1 MEVFMKELARI
12 TETFTESV
20 IREMTR
26 ICDAVGGYNL
36 SQGFPDFESPKAIK
50 EAAIN
55 AINEGWNQY
64 PVTFG
69 EPELREAISKKA
81 NDYNGIKCN
90 PETDITV
97 TCGATEAMI
106 ATLKAIIN
114 PGDEIIVFEPF
125 YENYGPDGIL
135 SGATPRYV
143 TLNAPDWEFSFEEL
157 ERTFNEKTKAIII
170 NTPHNPTGKVFSKQE
185 LEEIARL
192 SIKWDSYAITDEIY
206 EHILYDGEKH
216 VSLATIPGME
226 DRTITINSISKTYS
240 VTGWRVGW
248 AIADKSIT
256 TRIRK
261 VHDFLTVGAPTPFQ
275 HAAVVG
281 LSFDQEYYVNLQKHY
296 AKARKLLYDILEV
309 SGFKPYLPKGSYY
322 IITEVDDLMNRMK
335 IDDDFTFSR
344 KLIENTGVATVPGS
358 SFYSNSEKGRTQVRF
373 CFCKKWETLYGVEKA
388 FKKQDLFN

>member
-1 MEVFMKELARI
+1 MKELARI
-12 TETFTESV
+12 TETFSESV

-50 EAAIN
+50 DAAIKAIN
-55 AINEGWNQY
+55 AGWNQY

-81 NDYNGIKCN
+81 NDYNRIKCN

-125 YENYGPDGIL
+125 YENYGPDAIL

-143 TLNAPDWEFSFEEL
+143 TLNPPDWKFSLEEL
-157 ERTFNEKTKAIII
+157 KKTFNEKTKAIII
-170 NTPHNPTGKVFSKQE
+170 NTPNNPSGKVFSQQE

-192 SIKWDSYAITDEIY
+192 CIKWDAYAITDEIY
-206 EHILYDGEKH
+206 EHILYDDEKH
-216 VSLATIPGME
+216 ISMATIPGME

-248 AIADKSIT
+248 AIADKPIT
-256 TRIRK
+256 ERIRK

-281 LSFDQEYYVNLQKHY
+281 LSFDEEYYLNLQKHY
-296 AKARKLLYDILEV
+296 AKARKLLYDILDKT
-309 SGFKPYLPKGSYY
+309 GFKPYLPKGSYY
-322 IITEVDDLMNRMK
+322 IITEVDDLMNEMK
-335 IDDDFTFSR
+335 VDDDFTFSR
-344 KLIENTGVATVPGS
+344 KLIEATGVATVPGS
-358 SFYSNSEKGRTQVRF
+358 SFYSNSKKGRTQVRF
-373 CFCKKWETLYGVEKA
+373 CFCKKWETLYAVENALKS
-388 FKKQDLFN
+388 KS

>member
-1 MEVFMKELARI
+1 MKELARI

-50 EAAIN
+50 DAAIK
-55 AINEGWNQY
+55 AINQGWNQY

-69 EPELREAISKKA
+69 EPELREAISKKV
-81 NDYNGIKCN
+81 NNYNGIKCN

-114 PGDEIIVFEPF
+114 PGEEIIVFEPF
-125 YENYGPDGIL
+125 YENYGADGIL

-143 TLNAPDWEFSFEEL
+143 TLNPPDWEFSFEEL
-157 ERTFNEKTKAIII
+157 ERIFNEKTKAIII

-185 LEEIARL
+185 LEEVARL
-192 SIKWDSYAITDEIY
+192 CIKWDTYAITDEIY
-206 EHILYDGEKH
+206 EHILYDDEKH
-216 VSLATIPGME
+216 ISLATISGMAN
-226 DRTITINSISKTYS
+226 RTITINSISKTYS

-248 AIADKSIT
+248 AIAGARIT
-256 TRIRK
+256 ERIRK

-275 HAAVVG
+275 HAAVVA

-296 AKARKLLYDILEV
+296 VKARKLLYDTLDKT
-309 SGFKPYLPKGSYY
+309 GFKPYLPKGSYY

-335 IDDDFTFSR
+335 IDDDFSFSQ
-344 KLIENTGVATVPGS
+344 KLIEDTGVATVPGS
-358 SFYSNSEKGRTQVRF
+358 SFYADPKSGQYQTRF
-373 CFCKKWETLYGVEKA
+373 CFCKKEKTLQTATQYLNRIIHE
-388 FKKQDLFN
+388 

>member
-1 MEVFMKELARI
+1 MKELARI

-50 EAAIN
+50 EAAIK

-69 EPELREAISKKA
+69 EPELREAISIKA
-81 NDYNGIKCN
+81 NNYNGIKCN
-90 PETDITV
+90 HETDITV

-143 TLNAPDWEFSFEEL
+143 TLTAPDWKFSFEEL
-157 ERTFNEKTKAIII
+157 ERIFNKKTKAIII
-170 NTPHNPTGKVFSKQE
+170 NTPNNPTGKVFSKQE

-192 SIKWDSYAITDEIY
+192 CIKWDTYAITDEIY

-216 VSLATIPGME
+216 ISLATIPGME
-226 DRTITINSISKTYS
+226 NRTITINSISKTYS

-248 AIADKSIT
+248 AIANKPIT
-256 TRIRK
+256 ERIRK

-275 HAAVVG
+275 HAAVVA
-281 LSFDQEYYVNLQKHY
+281 LSFDKEYYNNLQKHY
-296 AKARKLLYDILEV
+296 AKARKLLYDILDKT
-309 SGFKPYLPKGSYY
+309 GFKPYLPKGSYY
-322 IITEVDDLMNRMK
+322 IITEVDNLMNK
-335 IDDDFTFSR
+335 VEVNDDFTFSR
-344 KLIENTGVATVPGS
+344 KLIEATGVATVPGS
-358 SFYSNSEKGRTQVRF
+358 SFYSNPEKGKTQVRF
-373 CFCKKWETLYGVEKA
+373 CFCKKWETLFAVEKA
-388 FKKQDLFN
+388 LKNKSLT

>member
-1 MEVFMKELARI
+1 MKELARI

-50 EAAIN
+50 EAAIK

-69 EPELREAISKKA
+69 EPELRAAISKKA
-81 NDYNGIKCN
+81 YGYNRIKCN

-125 YENYGPDGIL
+125 YENYGPDSIL

-157 ERTFNEKTKAIII
+157 KRTFNEKTKAIII
-170 NTPHNPTGKVFSKQE
+170 NTPNNPTGKVFSKQE

-192 SIKWDSYAITDEIY
+192 CIKWDSYAITDEIY
-206 EHILYDGEKH
+206 EHILYDGEEH
-216 VSLATIPGME
+216 ISLATISGME
-226 DRTITINSISKTYS
+226 NRTITINSISKTYS

-248 AIADKSIT
+248 AIAEKPIT
-256 TRIRK
+256 ARIRK

-281 LSFDQEYYVNLQKHY
+281 LSFDQEYYINLQKHY
-296 AKARKLLYDILEV
+296 AKARKLLYDILYKT
-309 SGFKPYLPKGSYY
+309 GFKPYLPKGSYY
-322 IITEVDDLMNRMK
+322 IITEVADLMNKMG

-344 KLIENTGVATVPGS
+344 KLIENIGVATVPGS
-358 SFYSNSEKGRTQVRF
+358 SFYSNPEKGRTQVRF
-373 CFCKKWETLYGVEKA
+373 CFCKKWETLYAVEKMLKSK
-388 FKKQDLFN
+388 F

>member
-1 MEVFMKELARI
+1 MKELSRI

-36 SQGFPDFESPKAIK
+36 SQGFPDFESPIAIK
-50 EAAIN
+50 EAAIK

-69 EPELREAISKKA
+69 EPELREAISQKV
-81 NDYNGIKCN
+81 NDYNRIKCN

-157 ERTFNEKTKAIII
+157 ESTFNEKTKAIII
-170 NTPHNPTGKVFSKQE
+170 NTPNNPTGKVFSKQE

-192 SIKWDSYAITDEIY
+192 CIKWDTYAITDEIY
-206 EHILYDGEKH
+206 EHILYDDEKH
-216 VSLATIPGME
+216 ISLATIPGME
-226 DRTITINSISKTYS
+226 NRTITINSISKTYS

-248 AIADKSIT
+248 AIAEESIT
-256 TRIRK
+256 ARIRK

-275 HAAVVG
+275 HAAVVA

-296 AKARKLLYDILEV
+296 AKARKLLYDILDKT
-309 SGFKPYLPKGSYY
+309 GFKPYLPKGSYY
-322 IITEVDDLMNRMK
+322 IITEVDDLMNKMK

-344 KLIENTGVATVPGS
+344 KLIEKTRVATVPGS

-373 CFCKKWETLYGVEKA
+373 CFCKKWGTLYAVEKVLKKVMT
-388 FKKQDLFN
+388 FK

>member
-1 MEVFMKELARI
+1 MKELARI
-12 TETFTESV
+12 TETFSESV

-36 SQGFPDFESPKAIK
+36 SQGFPDFKSPKAIK
-50 EAAIN
+50 DAAIK

-69 EPELREAISKKA
+69 EPELREAINKKA
-81 NDYNGIKCN
+81 NDYNRIKCN

-125 YENYGPDGIL
+125 YENYGPDSIL

-143 TLNAPDWEFSFEEL
+143 TLNTPFWEFSFEEL

-170 NTPHNPTGKVFSKQE
+170 NTPHNPTGKVFSKKE

-192 SIKWDSYAITDEIY
+192 CIKWDSYAITDEIY

-216 VSLATIPGME
+216 ISLATVPGME
-226 DRTITINSISKTYS
+226 NRTITINSISKTYS

-248 AIADKSIT
+248 AIADKLIT
-256 TRIRK
+256 ERIRK

-275 HAAVVG
+275 HAAVVA
-281 LSFDQEYYVNLQKHY
+281 LSFNEEYYVNLQKHY
-296 AKARKLLYDILEV
+296 AKARKLLYDILDKT
-309 SGFKPYLPKGSYY
+309 GFKPYLPKGSYY

-344 KLIENTGVATVPGS
+344 KLIEVTGVATVPGS
-358 SFYSNSEKGRTQVRF
+358 SFYSNPEKGRTQVRF
-373 CFCKKWETLYGVEKA
+373 CFCKKWDTLYAVEKVLKSK
-388 FKKQDLFN
+388 F

>member
-1 MEVFMKELARI
+1 MKELARI

-50 EAAIN
+50 EAAIK
-55 AINEGWNQY
+55 AITEGWNQY

-69 EPELREAISKKA
+69 EPELREAIGNKA
-81 NDYNGIKCN
+81 NDYNRIKCN

-114 PGDEIIVFEPF
+114 PGEEIIVFEPF
-125 YENYGPDGIL
+125 YENYSADGIL

-143 TLNAPDWEFSFEEL
+143 TLNPPDWEFSFKEL

-185 LEEIARL
+185 LEEVARL
-192 SIKWDSYAITDEIY
+192 CIKWDTYAITDEIY

-216 VSLATIPGME
+216 ISLATIPGMKN
-226 DRTITINSISKTYS
+226 RTITINSISKTYS

-248 AIADKSIT
+248 AIADKRIT
-256 TRIRK
+256 ERIRK

-275 HAAVVG
+275 HAAVVA

-296 AKARKLLYDILEV
+296 AKARKLLYNILDKT
-309 SGFKPYLPKGSYY
+309 GFKPYLPKGSYY
-322 IITEVDDLMNRMK
+322 IITEVDDLMKRMK

-344 KLIENTGVATVPGS
+344 KLIEDTGVATVPGS
-358 SFYSNSEKGRTQVRF
+358 SFYSTPEKGRTQVRF
-373 CFCKKWETLYGVEKA
+373 CFCKKWETLYAVEKVL
-388 FKKQDLFN
+388 KKQDSFK

>member
-1 MEVFMKELARI
+1 MKELARI

-26 ICDAVGGYNL
+26 ICDAAGGYNL

-50 EAAIN
+50 EAAIK

-81 NDYNGIKCN
+81 NDYNRIKCN
-90 PETDITV
+90 PKTDITV

-114 PGDEIIVFEPF
+114 SGDETIVFEPF
-125 YENYGPDGIL
+125 YENYGPDAIL
-135 SGATPRYV
+135 SGAAPRYV
-143 TLNAPDWEFSFEEL
+143 TLNTPDWKFSFEEL
-157 ERTFNEKTKAIII
+157 ERTFNVKTKAIII
-170 NTPHNPTGKVFSKQE
+170 NTPNNPTGKVFSKQE

-192 SIKWDSYAITDEIY
+192 CMKWDTYAITDEIY

-216 VSLATIPGME
+216 ISLATIPGME

-248 AIADKSIT
+248 AIAKKPIT
-256 TRIRK
+256 ERIRK

-275 HAAVVG
+275 HAAVVA
-281 LSFDQEYYVNLQKHY
+281 LFFDKEYYVNLQLHY
-296 AKARKLLYDILEV
+296 AKARELLYNILDKT
-309 SGFKPYLPKGSYY
+309 GFKPYLPKGSYY
-322 IITEVDDLMNRMK
+322 IITEVDDLMKRMK
-335 IDDDFTFSR
+335 IDDDFNFSR
-344 KLIENTGVATVPGS
+344 KLIEDTGVATVPGS
-358 SFYSNSEKGRTQVRF
+358 SFYSNPEKGRTQVRF
-373 CFCKKWETLYGVEKA
+373 CFCKKWETLFAVEKA
-388 FKKQDLFN
+388 LNKFMR

>member
-1 MEVFMKELARI
+1 MKELARI

-26 ICDAVGGYNL
+26 ICDAAGGYNL

-50 EAAIN
+50 EAAIK

-81 NDYNGIKCN
+81 NDYNRIKCN
-90 PETDITV
+90 PDTDITV

-143 TLNAPDWEFSFEEL
+143 TLNAPDWEFSVEEL

-170 NTPHNPTGKVFSKQE
+170 NTPNNPTGKVFSKQE
-185 LEEIARL
+185 LKEIARL
-192 SIKWDSYAITDEIY
+192 CIKWDSYAITDEIY

-216 VSLATIPGME
+216 ISLATIPGME
-226 DRTITINSISKTYS
+226 NRTITINSISKTYS
-240 VTGWRVGW
+240 VTGWRVGR
-248 AIADKSIT
+248 AIANKPIT
-256 TRIRK
+256 ERIRK

-281 LSFDQEYYVNLQKHY
+281 LSFDDEYYVNLQKHY
-296 AKARKLLYDILEV
+296 AKARKLLYDILDKT
-309 SGFKPYLPKGSYY
+309 GFKPYLPKGSYY
-322 IITEVDDLMNRMK
+322 IITEVADLMSKMEIN
-335 IDDDFTFSR
+335 DDFSFSR
-344 KLIENTGVATVPGS
+344 KLIENSGVATVPGS
-358 SFYSNSEKGRTQVRF
+358 SFYSNPEKGRTQVRF
-373 CFCKKWETLYGVEKA
+373 CFCKKWETLYAVEKMLKSK
-388 FKKQDLFN
+388 F

>member
-1 MEVFMKELARI
+1 MKELARI

-50 EAAIN
+50 EAAIK

-69 EPELREAISKKA
+69 EPELREAISQKV
-81 NDYNGIKCN
+81 NDYNRIKCN
-90 PETDITV
+90 PKTDITV

-125 YENYGPDGIL
+125 YENYGPDSIL

-143 TLNAPDWEFSFEEL
+143 TLNVPDWEFSFEEL
-157 ERTFNEKTKAIII
+157 ERIYNEKTKAIII
-170 NTPHNPTGKVFSKQE
+170 NTPNNPTGKVFSKQE

-192 SIKWDSYAITDEIY
+192 CIKWDTYAITDEIY

-216 VSLATIPGME
+216 ISLATIPGME
-226 DRTITINSISKTYS
+226 NRTITINSISKTYS

-248 AIADKSIT
+248 AIAEKRIT
-256 TRIRK
+256 GRIRK

-281 LSFDQEYYVNLQKHY
+281 LSFDEEYYVNLQLHY
-296 AKARKLLYDILEV
+296 AKARKLLYDILDKA
-309 SGFKPYLPKGSYY
+309 GFKPYLPKGSYY

-344 KLIENTGVATVPGS
+344 KLIEATGVATVPGS
-358 SFYSNSEKGRTQVRF
+358 SFYSNPEKGRTQVRF
-373 CFCKKWETLYGVEKA
+373 CFCKKWETLYAVEKA
-388 FKKQDLFN
+388 FKKQDLFK